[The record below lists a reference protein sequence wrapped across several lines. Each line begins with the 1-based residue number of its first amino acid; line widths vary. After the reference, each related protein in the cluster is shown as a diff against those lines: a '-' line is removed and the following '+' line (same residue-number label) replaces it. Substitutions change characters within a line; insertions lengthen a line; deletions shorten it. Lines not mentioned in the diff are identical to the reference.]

1 MAPKKKAVQA
11 ATIEVEEIPMP
22 SAAEDRVETAA
33 RTLPRRRFFDDL
45 PDKGL
50 FAVFALIGFLAI
62 ILLKTDTQIPSE
74 VIAGLAVGAMVFY
87 GLLAFRLPTVRIR
100 PDRLGDNFYYLG
112 FIFTLASLCA
122 ALLELRSAPR
132 IDQLLG
138 NFGIALITTVVGITG
153 RVLFV
158 QMRGELDEI
167 DARVR
172 RDLAAVSADL
182 RAQLSLVLREFE
194 TFHTGV
200 LQAAAETMT
209 KATQEAEASIRTIAA
224 AGTERIN
231 GAMGESQKQAEL
243 LSQILLR
250 ITKAVSE
257 LPLMGKLEL
266 PSERL
271 ERQMASLAAELE
283 ALVRQLQM
291 VTDAV
296 PRRANAK
303 RRRWYWLYL
312 R

>member
-1 MAPKKKAVQA
+1 MAPKKKVAQA
-11 ATIEVEEIPMP
+11 ATVEEREIPTP
-22 SAAEDRVETAA
+22 NGAEDRVETAA

-62 ILLKTDTQIPSE
+62 IFLKTDTQIPSE
-74 VIAGLAVGAMVFY
+74 VIAGVAVGAMVLY

-132 IDQLLG
+132 IEQLLG
-138 NFGIALITTVVGITG
+138 NFGIALVTTVVGVTG

-158 QMRGELDEI
+158 QMRGELDDI

-172 RDLAAVSADL
+172 RDLAAVSSDL

-209 KATQEAEASIRTIAA
+209 KATQEAESSIREISA

-231 GAMGESQKQAEL
+231 GTLGEGHRQAEL
-243 LSQILLR
+243 LSQMLMQ

-257 LPLMGKLEL
+257 LPLMGKMEL

-271 ERQMASLAAELE
+271 ETQIASLASEIE
-283 ALVRQLQM
+283 ALVHQLQS
-291 VTDAV
+291 VTDTV
-296 PRRANAK
+296 SRRRDIR